1 MEHYFTRRALLENVH
16 DQLISHHIGWSV
28 ILGTATRLITLSS
41 AISPQITLE
50 PMWLPNIRVQLL
62 HAIIMETDNGNDTNP
77 WQSTRK
83 KNNC

>member
-50 PMWLPNIRVQLL
+50 PMWLPKIFMFNYCMQY
-62 HAIIMETDNGNDTNP
+62 GNRQ
-77 WQSTRK
+77 WE
-83 KNNC
+83 